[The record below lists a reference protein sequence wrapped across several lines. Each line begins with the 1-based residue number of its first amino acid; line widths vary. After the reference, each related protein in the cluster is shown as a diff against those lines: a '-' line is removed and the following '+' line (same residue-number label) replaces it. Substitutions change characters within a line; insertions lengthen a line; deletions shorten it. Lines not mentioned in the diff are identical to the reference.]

1 MSDKTQ
7 DSEGQK
13 VFRGELFGFNRV
25 EVLSYIERISAAN
38 AEKAKALGE
47 TIEKLQKE
55 LSASLQGQQTAE
67 GKLASLQQEHET
79 FLNRTKDICVQLETE
94 KARAESAVKQADQL
108 QQELRKSSSDASA
121 FRQRLLAREKELE
134 QLRQENTGLTDK
146 IAKLEESIR
155 VYEAK
160 QKTALSEREQLA
172 AQAKLVLEKAKVKA
186 DDLVKEAQAK
196 AQVKLDQA
204 DSQAALI
211 LAKANEEKTLLKA
224 KMSESADSIAASVLV
239 LKSQLAHVNEEI
251 VSASNELLKATDG
264 IAAALE
270 NTQRDLEKL
279 GVQMQ
284 NYPQQTPVPHYA
296 PPPRAGQTTDQPVAS
311 AYTGTQEPFDEARYR
326 ASLERVRCEEEQKD
340 QYYDALAREDLR
352 RARAGIVSGSGQT
365 QQARDAQWNEA
376 LYRRVSQ
383 EQEKEWRRAQT
394 TQYPYDRQQ
403 VVQQPVTGHLHRPTA
418 MPFAPFDD
426 SVPHTPSYPEQ
437 RELQPQQWE
446 EEYVPSPTPVTAVAS
461 FSQPYTAFPEEP
473 ATQSAPAPEQMP
485 RIRRTPASTVKRSTA
500 VPQEPV
506 IIPYDAPIPQ
516 MIEPRTAAVEQ
527 SAATKASSEDS
538 VAHETTL
545 SDALL
550 ENLNQLLNGK

>member
-79 FLNRTKDICVQLETE
+79 FLNRTKDVCVQLETE
-94 KARAESAVKQADQL
+94 KARAESAAKQADQL

-311 AYTGTQEPFDEARYR
+311 AYMGTQEPFDEARYR

-352 RARAGIVSGSGQT
+352 RARAGVVSGSGQT
-365 QQARDAQWNEA
+365 QQARDAQWN
-376 LYRRVSQ
+376 
-383 EQEKEWRRAQT
+383 
-394 TQYPYDRQQ
+394 PYDRQQ

-446 EEYVPSPTPVTAVAS
+446 EEYVPSPTPVTPVAS